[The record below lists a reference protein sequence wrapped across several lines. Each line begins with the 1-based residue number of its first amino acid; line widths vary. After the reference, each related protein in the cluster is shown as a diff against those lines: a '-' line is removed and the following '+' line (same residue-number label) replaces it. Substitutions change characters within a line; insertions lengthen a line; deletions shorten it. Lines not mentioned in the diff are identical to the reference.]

1 MKPSLQL
8 RIGQQLSMTPQLQQA
23 IRLLQLSAMDLQTE
37 IQQVLETNLMLELQT
52 PAAEQNE
59 NESAENTVVED
70 SVTDDTPW
78 DYQIGSKAPQPYHE
92 SSGNELETLNSHETT
107 LKDHLTWQMQL
118 TPFTEQD
125 KAIALAI
132 IDAINDDGFLCV
144 TIDDIIKTVDPT
156 YVVEAA
162 EVEAVLHRIQRF
174 DPVGVGAR
182 SLGETLSVQLA
193 ALPSSPVNSKV
204 KELLD
209 HHLDLLAKHDYT
221 ALKRRLG
228 LSMDDLKEVIQRIQ
242 SLNPRPGNKIGERK
256 AQYIVPDVYT
266 FKKHGIWQVELNPEC
281 TPQLQINRS
290 YQQLI
295 KRSDT
300 SKDNQFLRN
309 QLQEARWFLKS
320 VENRHDTLLRVAR
333 MIVKEQQAFLEHG
346 EEAMKPMILH
356 DISQQLD
363 LHEST
368 VSRITQQKYL
378 HTPRGTYELK
388 YFFSSCVTTES
399 GEECSATAIRALI
412 KKLIHDEN
420 PNKPLSDSQLTKLLA
435 NQGIIVARRTI
446 AKYREAMTIP
456 PSHERKQLV

>member
-8 RIGQQLSMTPQLQQA
+8 RIGHQLSMTPQLQQA

-52 PAAEQNE
+52 PTTEQTE
-59 NESAENTVVED
+59 NETAENTATEAD
-70 SVTDDTPW
+70 DVTDDTPW

-92 SSGNELETLNSHETT
+92 SSGNELETLNSNEIT
-107 LKDHLTWQMQL
+107 LRDHLVWQMQL
-118 TPFTEQD
+118 TPFTDQD
-125 KAIALAI
+125 KAIAMAI
-132 IDAINDDGFLCV
+132 IDAINEDGFLCATV
-144 TIDDIIKTVDPT
+144 EDIIKTVAPNT
-156 YVVEAA
+156 VEAT
-162 EVEAVLHRIQRF
+162 EVEAVLHRIQQF

-182 SLGETLSVQLA
+182 HLGETLSIQLA
-193 ALPSSPVNSKV
+193 ALPFSPINDKV

-221 ALKRRLG
+221 TLKRRLG
-228 LSMDDLKEVIQRIQ
+228 LSMDGLKEVIQRIQ
-242 SLNPRPGNKIGERK
+242 TLNPRPGSKIGERK
-256 AQYIVPDVYT
+256 AQYIIPDVYT
-266 FKKHGIWQVELNPEC
+266 FKKNGVWQVELNPEC
-281 TPQLQINRS
+281 TPLLQINRG

-295 KRSDT
+295 KRSDA

-320 VENRHDTLLRVAR
+320 IENRHDTLLKVAR
-333 MIVKEQQAFLEHG
+333 MIVKEQQGFLEHG
-346 EEAMKPMILH
+346 EKAMKPMILH
-356 DISQQLD
+356 DIAEQLD

-368 VSRITQQKYL
+368 ISRITQQKYL

-388 YFFSSCVTTES
+388 YFFSSCVATDT
-399 GEECSATAIRALI
+399 GQECSATAIRAFI
-412 KKLIHDEN
+412 KKLIADEN

-435 NQGIIVARRTI
+435 QQGIIVARRTI
-446 AKYREAMTIP
+446 AKYRESMTIP